1 MSFTQSSPISA
12 WVIRQSGHGWV
23 LWDQYRPPKICR
35 KAGQSPWISMTAYLT
50 GPVSSFFR
58 SSTQARNS
66 GYKVHH
72 PRHPH
77 LHISSLPEIGYE
89 LIHVAYMVYSFLLSW
104 FHVGTSNS
112 NYSLTMIELNRWDL
126 YGPKSSRTFGWS
138 KCQWHRIPRRSR
150 SWCRPPH
157 PRKGQ

>member
-1 MSFTQSSPISA
+1 MSFTRSSPISA

-23 LWDQYRPPKICR
+23 LWDQYRPPKICK
-35 KAGQSPWISMTAYLT
+35 KAGQSPWTSMTAYLT
-50 GPVSSFFR
+50 GPVSSFFK

-77 LHISSLPEIGYE
+77 LHISALPEIGYK
-89 LIHVAYMVYSFLLSW
+89 LIHAEYKVYSVYSFLLSW
-104 FHVGTSNS
+104 CNVGT
-112 NYSLTMIELNRWDL
+112 TVIVIELNHWDL
-126 YGPKSSRTFGWS
+126 YGSKSSRTFGRS
-138 KCQWHRIPRRSR
+138 KCQWHRIPRMSH

-157 PRKGQ
+157 PSKGQ